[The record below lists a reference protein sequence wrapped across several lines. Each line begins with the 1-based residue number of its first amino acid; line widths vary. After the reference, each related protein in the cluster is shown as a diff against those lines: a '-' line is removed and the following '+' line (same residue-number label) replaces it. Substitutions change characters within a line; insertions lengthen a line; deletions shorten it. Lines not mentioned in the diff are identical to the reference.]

1 MPGSAYDG
9 SMTEA
14 PASRR
19 RFLTIEQVAED
30 LSVSDAQI
38 RSLLRTG
45 ELRGI
50 RVGAKGLWRIGINDL
65 EDFIAGAYRQTEARI
80 AAGDSDPQ
88 RTGEREAAKQR
99 AYR

>member
-1 MPGSAYDG
+1 
-9 SMTEA
+9 MTEA

-50 RVGAKGLWRIGINDL
+50 RVGTKGLWRIGINDL
-65 EDFIAGAYRQTEARI
+65 EDFIAGAYRQAGARI
-80 AAGDSDPQ
+80 AAGDLGPADS
-88 RTGEREAAKQR
+88 RGTGDS
-99 AYR
+99 